1 MLYSFFIINGS
12 LISIKGVLFS
22 QILSYKWQIYF
33 SMTTFFLSAAFISV
47 VVVNLS
53 LFPAPK
59 KATKQTGGKRNIS
72 FNSSVLKPI
81 FVEL

>member
-1 MLYSFFIINGS
+1 
-12 LISIKGVLFS
+12 
-22 QILSYKWQIYF
+22 
-33 SMTTFFLSAAFISV
+33 MTTFFLSAAFISV